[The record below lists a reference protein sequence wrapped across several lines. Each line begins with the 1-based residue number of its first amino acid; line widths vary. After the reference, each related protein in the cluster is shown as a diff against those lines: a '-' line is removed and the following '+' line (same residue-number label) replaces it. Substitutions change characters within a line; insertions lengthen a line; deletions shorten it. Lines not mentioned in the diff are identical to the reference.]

1 MPDSTATP
9 PPKRRP
15 LWPFVLLILLVAG
28 GFLAWRVLQQP
39 QTVVEAPRAPDA
51 GLAVAEAVDAA
62 VPASIDDGDTLS
74 RKLASGWSS
83 DPTFAKWL
91 DLLSLR
97 HLVAAAQLV
106 ADGASPR
113 PALPFLSIMG
123 PFEVREVEA
132 PKPRKGTP
140 RPPPQLFIAASSYA
154 RYDTLMQ
161 VFGSVNAAA
170 AGEAYAQ
177 LRPFCDAAFG
187 EIGRPGKRFDDVLT
201 EALRRVLAVKLLE
214 GELELV
220 PKGAVYAF
228 KDPALESLSAAEK
241 QVLRLGPENGRVLQ
255 RQLREFAA
263 HAKLTQS
270 P

>member
-9 PPKRRP
+9 PPKRGP
-15 LWPFVLLILLVAG
+15 LWPFVLLIILVAG
-28 GFLAWRVLQQP
+28 GFLAWRVLERP
-39 QTVVEAPRAPDA
+39 QTVFVAPHSPDA
-51 GLAVAEAVDAA
+51 GVAVTEAVDAA
-62 VPASIDDGDTLS
+62 VPANIDDGDTQL
-74 RKLASGWSS
+74 RKLAAGWSS
-83 DPTFAKWL
+83 DPIFAKWL

-106 ADGASPR
+106 ADGASPP
-113 PALPFLSIMG
+113 PALPFLSIPG
-123 PFEVREVEA
+123 PFVVREVEA
-132 PKPRKGTP
+132 PKPAKGKV
-140 RPPPQLFIAASSYA
+140 RPPPQLFIATSSYA
-154 RYDTLMQ
+154 RYDALLR

-170 AGEAYAQ
+170 AGDAYAQ
-177 LRPFCDAAFG
+177 VRPFCEAAFG

-201 EALRRVLAVKLLE
+201 AALRRVLAVKLID
-214 GELELV
+214 GEVELV

-228 KDPALESLSAAEK
+228 KDPAVEALSAAEK

-263 HAKLTQS
+263 HAKVLEN

>member
-1 MPDSTATP
+1 MPDSAPTP
-9 PPKRRP
+9 PPKRGP
-15 LWPFVLLILLVAG
+15 LWPFVLLIILVAG
-28 GFLAWRVLQQP
+28 GFLAWRVLERP
-39 QTVVEAPRAPDA
+39 QTVFVPPQSPDA
-51 GLAVAEAVDAA
+51 GVAVTEAVDAA
-62 VPASIDDGDTLS
+62 VPANLDDGDTQL
-74 RKLASGWSS
+74 RKLAAGWSS

-113 PALPFLSIMG
+113 PALPFLSITG
-123 PFEVREVEA
+123 PFVVREVEA
-132 PKPRKGTP
+132 PKPAKGKV
-140 RPPPQLFIAASSYA
+140 RPPPGLFVATASYA
-154 RYDTLMQ
+154 RYDGLLQ

-170 AGEAYAQ
+170 AGDAYAQ

-201 EALRRVLAVKLLE
+201 AALRRVLEVKPID
-214 GELELV
+214 GEVELV

-228 KDPALESLSAAEK
+228 ADPALEALSAAEK

-263 HAKLTQS
+263 HAKLLES